1 MNKYLFIISLG
12 AATAFTPAYAQ
23 EAPQTTR
30 TQSTSVLSN
39 TQRAAETK
47 QSIDKSA
54 LPPEVMDS
62 FAKSEYRDMSIVTV
76 YEVKTATDGS
86 NAYSATS
93 NRATDDRELNS
104 AVYQSEEK
112 IATSTGEAGAE
123 TQTPEEIE
131 ETGQVASEDPLTG
144 GPIDRGADGE
154 VTADEKALYENNK
167 YDQYTEANSDA
178 YAEIA
183 KEQESQSADAQTQY
197 ELQVQGDEQEMTL
210 IYDQQ
215 GNLVR
220 ADKGAM

>member
-1 MNKYLFIISLG
+1 MV
-12 AATAFTPAYAQ
+12 TPACAQ

-30 TQSTSVLSN
+30 TELTNVMSN

-47 QSIDKSA
+47 QTIDQSA

-62 FAKSEYRDMSIVTV
+62 FTKSEYRDMNIVTI
-76 YEVKTATDGS
+76 YEVKTASDS
-86 NAYSATS
+86 SDAYSAMS
-93 NRATDDRELNS
+93 DRETDDRRLDS

-112 IATSTGEAGAE
+112 TANAEEAVAE
-123 TQTPEEIE
+123 TQTPEEME
-131 ETGQVASEDPLTG
+131 ETGQVAAEDPLTG
-144 GPIDRGADGE
+144 DSIERGADGE

-183 KEQESQSADAQTQY
+183 KEQEGRSGAARTQY